1 MLWILR
7 NQLKHC
13 SFLLQI
19 CMHRLFHTNY
29 SLIFSRP
36 KAMKK
41 LATMYLDH
49 SIEELGHVDQFIAR
63 LLDLGGTLR
72 QEKVEQ
78 QPLIEDPVEYIRS
91 DNKVSVEG
99 IEFLRKCMES
109 VKEDYTTF
117 DMLKV
122 YLKDEEDDMY
132 WQEEQLALIDAIGAQ
147 NWLINKAI

>member
-1 MLWILR
+1 
-7 NQLKHC
+7 
-13 SFLLQI
+13 
-19 CMHRLFHTNY
+19 
-29 SLIFSRP
+29 
-36 KAMKK
+36 
-41 LATMYLDH
+41 MYLDH